1 MITTTPGP
9 LTPWPAVMCD
19 CQVVIG
25 LLLRPEMK
33 SNKQLQQPD
42 QVKLGIEMG
51 RVLHPICS
59 AAWN

>member
-25 LLLRPEMK
+25 LLLSPEMK

-42 QVKLGIEMG
+42 QVKLG
-51 RVLHPICS
+51 S
-59 AAWN
+59 ASVCAIGLLYVV